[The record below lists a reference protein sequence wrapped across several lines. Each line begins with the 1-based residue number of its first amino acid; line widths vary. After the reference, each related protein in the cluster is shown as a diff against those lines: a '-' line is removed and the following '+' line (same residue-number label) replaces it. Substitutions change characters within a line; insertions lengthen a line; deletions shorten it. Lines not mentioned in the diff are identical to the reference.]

1 MNPFFARTTHGLED
15 VTADELRERAGV
27 RVDEIE
33 HRLVSGATDG
43 PLAALCSLRT
53 ADDVF
58 LELARFDGMERAR
71 AALPLLAERAR
82 ALDLRPALAQL
93 AALRAL
99 PAPPGLSLTASFVG
113 RRNYSSEE
121 LKQTLAE
128 TVADRHGLEVEA
140 DDRKAAL
147 NLRLV
152 LEHGRARIGL
162 RLSADPL
169 HERTWKRAHVP
180 GSLKPSVAA
189 ALWRLGQ
196 LRPEERALDP
206 CCGAGTLVAEAAA
219 LGARALGGDRDA
231 AVLAAAAANLAGVG
245 VPASLVRWDASA
257 LPLAAERIDCVASN
271 LPWGRQVKARP
282 RLAAL
287 YEDTTRELARV
298 LAPGARAVLLTGLP
312 ELIPAEPLRLE
323 ARREIS
329 LYGQH
334 PSIVILARDPGAA

>member
-1 MNPFFARTTHGLED
+1 LNPFFARTTHGLED
-15 VTADELRERAGV
+15 VTADELRGLEGV
-27 RVDEIE
+27 GALAIE
-33 HRLVSGATDG
+33 HRLVSGVTEGA
-43 PLAALCSLRT
+43 LAALCTVRT

-71 AALPLLAERAR
+71 AALLRLAERGR
-82 ALDLRPALAQL
+82 ALDLRPALSQL

-99 PAPPGLSLTASFVG
+99 PARPSLSLTASFVG
-113 RRNYSSEE
+113 RRNYTSDE

-128 TVADRHGLEVEA
+128 AVAGRHGLEIEA

-152 LEHGRARIGL
+152 LEHARARIGL
-162 RLSADPL
+162 RLSAQPL
-169 HERTWKRAHVP
+169 HERPWKRAHAP

-189 ALWRLGQ
+189 ALWRLGR
-196 LRPEERALDP
+196 LRARERALDP

-219 LGARALGGDRDA
+219 LGAWALGGDRDA
-231 AVLAAAAANLAGVG
+231 TVLEAAAANLADLG
-245 VPASLVRWDASA
+245 VPTSLVRWDVRS
-257 LPLAAERIDCVASN
+257 LPLSAAKIDCVASN
-271 LPWGRQVKARP
+271 LPWGRQVKTGP

-312 ELIPAEPLRLE
+312 ELLPPGTLRLE
-323 ARREIS
+323 AKRQIS

-334 PSIVILARDPGAA
+334 PSVVILARDAEAA